1 MADPEALSHA
11 FMRAHPAE
19 AARVLEG
26 LPNADAAA
34 LLARV
39 PARLGAPVLA
49 AMRPNTAARCLAGVN
64 DDHALAMLADL
75 GTQPVV
81 AVLRHVPE
89 RRRGALIAG
98 LPAGA
103 ALASTLLLG
112 YVEDAVGA
120 WTDPDVLA
128 LPAETRASDALE
140 RLRRSDIAVPRVFIT
155 AAGGRLEGWVPL
167 PELLR
172 AHAEATLAQVMHR
185 PQAVISAQTPLS
197 GALAHPG
204 WEHTSVLPVVES
216 GERLVGVLTRD
227 ALMRALRRVGR
238 PARSPENP
246 GGLGDMMARGY
257 WDTLSGAAEAM
268 ATLLPAVRPVRG
280 TDGE

>member
-1 MADPEALSHA
+1 MADAETLSHA
-11 FMRAHPAE
+11 FMRTHPAE
-19 AARVLEG
+19 AARVLEA
-26 LPNADAAA
+26 LPPADAAA

-49 AMRPNTAARCLAGVN
+49 AMRPNVAARSLAGVD

-89 RRRGALIAG
+89 KRRAALIAG

-128 LPAETRASDALE
+128 LPADTRAADALE
-140 RLRRSDIAVPRVFIT
+140 RLRQTDIAVPRVFIT
-155 AAGGRLEGWVPL
+155 ASGGRLEGWVPL

-172 AHAEATLAQVMHR
+172 APAEATLGQVMRR

-204 WEHTSVLPVVES
+204 WERISVLPVVES

-238 PARSPENP
+238 PARSPEN
-246 GGLGDMMARGY
+246 GAGLGEMMARGY
-257 WDTLSGAAEAM
+257 WNALSGAAEAM
-268 ATLLPAVRPVRG
+268 VTLMPAVRPVRRA
-280 TDGE
+280 DGE